1 MADPV
6 TIGIVISSIA
16 TALIAL
22 IGALKIRKCKNALCE
37 IECSDKRNTPPNSPH
52 NSTKDLRK
60 TSL

>member
-16 TALIAL
+16 TAIIAIL
-22 IGALKIRKCKNALCE
+22 GALKVRKCKNALCE
-37 IECSDKRNTPPNSPH
+37 IECNDKRNTPPNTPNVSL
-52 NSTKDLRK
+52 KDLRK